1 MDSLN
6 RFTYTNTP
14 TAASCRRAGMEVIPM
29 VIFIIV
35 VALLVFGLVG
45 SVYSCY
51 KYSKNDD
58 GGDEND

>member
-1 MDSLN
+1 
-6 RFTYTNTP
+6 
-14 TAASCRRAGMEVIPM
+14 MEVIPM
-29 VIFIIV
+29 VMFIIV